1 MRAGLVG
8 RLVGWNSQF
17 HVRYG
22 IGLLRTRYHFENG
35 MKFVCEV
42 VDVRLLLLF
51 VLDTVTDFIVLGHP
65 LVAVQE
71 QIVGVEG

>member
-17 HVRYG
+17 HVGYG
-22 IGLLRTRYHFENG
+22 IGLLRARYHLENG
-35 MKFVCEV
+35 MKFVCKV
-42 VDVRLLLLF
+42 VDVRLLFLF
-51 VLDTVTDFIVLGHP
+51 VLDPVTDFVVLGHP

-71 QIVGVEG
+71 QVVGVEG